1 MVRIITLDD
10 VKNLIRKMTLEK
22 FFSQLIE
29 RLELTFSRWDEFEKI
44 PRVASTVEKGIL
56 ELMPFWGKDYY
67 SVKYVNGHPHN
78 PKDNKQAIVGI
89 GILADVATGYPLM
102 ISEMT
107 LLTALRTAATAA
119 LASKYLAKLNSRTFA
134 IIGTGAQSEF
144 QVIAHKILFDIQ
156 TINYFDIDPNAMGK
170 FAKNLLP
177 YGFDL
182 QQKENAESSVKNAD
196 IITTLT
202 AAGKQSK
209 ILKEEIL
216 KEEWIKPGMSINVI
230 GGDCPD
236 KMELDPKILEQS
248 KIVIEF
254 LEQSKSK
261 EEGEIQDYNSI
272 NIYAELWEL
281 SQGKKLGRTSD
292 DEIFVFDSM
301 GFALEDYVILRLVY
315 SLAEDFHV
323 GHMLDMVP
331 ESRNPNDLFGLLS

>member
-1 MVRIITLDD
+1 M
-10 VKNLIRKMTLEK
+10 
-22 FFSQLIE
+22 
-29 RLELTFSRWDEFEKI
+29 TFSRWDEFEKMS
-44 PRVASTVEKGIL
+44 RVASTVERGIL

-78 PKDNKQAIVGI
+78 PKDNKQTIVGI

-119 LASKYLAKLNSRTFA
+119 LASKYLAKLNSKTFA

-144 QVIAHKILFDIQ
+144 QMIAHKILFDIQ

-202 AAGKQSK
+202 AARKQSK
-209 ILKEEIL
+209 IL

-230 GGDCPD
+230 GGDCPG
-236 KMELDPKILEQS
+236 KTELDSKILEQS

-254 LEQSKSK
+254 LEQSK
-261 EEGEIQDYNSI
+261 EEGEIQDYNSM

-292 DEIFVFDSM
+292 DEIFVFDSV